1 VPTEHR
7 LYMAERTMKVLEF
20 IEAYG
25 AYYQQED
32 YETAS
37 SLLVQSQRLNGN
49 YHLVVM
55 GALDMGLMPNPI
67 DHPIAFHNHM
77 QRMKRYITI
86 LKDPDLEPDE
96 LIAATEKVYL
106 EPATTEKDA
115 TSGANSA
122 PVDNGI
128 SGQ

>member
-1 VPTEHR
+1 MSTEHR

-25 AYYQQED
+25 AYWKQED

-55 GALDMGLMPNPI
+55 GSMDTGLMPNPI

-106 EPATTEKDA
+106 EPATTEKDTA
-115 TSGANSA
+115 SGANSA
-122 PVDNGI
+122 PIGDGI